1 MVNHRPISVFFYL
14 KSDDNLPI
22 DRNNRENIFK
32 DLEEVC
38 GIFVHIVRMQSSV
51 NFAVYLFKLPVL
63 IIEFYC
69 KLYSIS

>member
-1 MVNHRPISVFFYL
+1 MVNHRPISVCL

-22 DRNNRENIFK
+22 DRNNREITFK

-38 GIFVHIVRMQSSV
+38 GIFVHIVRKQSSV
-51 NFAVYLFKLPVL
+51 NFIVYLLNYQPVD

-69 KLYSIS
+69 